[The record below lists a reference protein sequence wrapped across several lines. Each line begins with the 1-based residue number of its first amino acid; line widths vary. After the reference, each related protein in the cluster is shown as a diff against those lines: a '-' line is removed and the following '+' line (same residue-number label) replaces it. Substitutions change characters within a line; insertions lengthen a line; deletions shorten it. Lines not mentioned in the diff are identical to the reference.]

1 MEKEELTNHSIAVTE
16 RKNIVVTGVKK
27 LESFDKREFFMKT
40 TMGYML
46 IKGDNLELLKLDT
59 INGNI
64 SIKGMI
70 NSINYMEDTN
80 KRINKESVLTK
91 LFKWI

>member
-1 MEKEELTNHSIAVTE
+1 MEKEELTNHSIAIAE

-91 LFKWI
+91 LFK

>member
-91 LFKWI
+91 LFK

>member
-1 MEKEELTNHSIAVTE
+1 MEKEELTNHSIAITE

-91 LFKWI
+91 LFK